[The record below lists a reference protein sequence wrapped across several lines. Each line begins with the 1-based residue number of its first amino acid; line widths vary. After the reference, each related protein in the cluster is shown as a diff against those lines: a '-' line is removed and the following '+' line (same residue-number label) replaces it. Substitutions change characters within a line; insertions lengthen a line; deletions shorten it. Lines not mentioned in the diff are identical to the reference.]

1 MSRVIY
7 VHETISQFK
16 LQSGTFVGLE
26 NQNTNA
32 DVTTILMQKIRKA
45 LLKSIG
51 KTITG
56 HKMKINIPLRV

>member
-16 LQSGTFVGLE
+16 LQSGTFVVLE
-26 NQNTNA
+26 NQNTKA
-32 DVTTILMQKIRKA
+32 DVTTILMQKK
-45 LLKSIG
+45 KSIG

>member
-1 MSRVIY
+1 MTRVIY

-16 LQSGTFVGLE
+16 LQSGTFVVLE
-26 NQNTNA
+26 NQNTKA

>member
-1 MSRVIY
+1 MTRVIY

-45 LLKSIG
+45 LLNSIG